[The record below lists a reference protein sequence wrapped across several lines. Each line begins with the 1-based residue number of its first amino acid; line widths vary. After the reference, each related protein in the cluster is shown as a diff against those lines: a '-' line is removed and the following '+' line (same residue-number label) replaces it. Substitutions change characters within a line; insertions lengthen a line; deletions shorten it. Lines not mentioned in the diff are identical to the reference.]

1 MAAGRPSHGVRLGLG
16 AADVLEAPASPPV
29 VLHFQFLQ
37 LEEVAVTPEAPWPA
51 ILGAKMLGPSVPFPG
66 LAAASRPSAPAEL
79 TLRFANQQ
87 DPAERVPLPRRAFPR
102 GSPRRSPPT
111 RRESQASAVG
121 ETYWG
126 EGGIPVLGVSA
137 GGGRSSPPPCRGKV
151 SRTLASSRLAGS
163 AQPLSAR
170 LSTVGAGPPL
180 LLLKRHGRRP
190 PLHGPLRERAGPGRG
205 GEGAPGGGAWLPPSR
220 PVQPPLARL
229 REAER
234 RGRAGRRGRR
244 ALPLPPPPPPR
255 PAPTA
260 AAAASPLSSAGAAAR
275 ARSSRLP
282 ETDAPAAAAAAAAA
296 AAGGRRGASTAA
308 TAGAAAAEGAA
319 AGAAAAGPP
328 ETWLDSLWAAGLL
341 RRHDGYGDEA
351 AAEGTA
357 PASGSAGGLL
367 CRLDQTIQG
376 HVGPGDQL
384 STQLYRNKQLQDT
397 LMQKEEELARL
408 QEENNHLRQFLNS
421 ALIQQL
427 EEKTKK
433 LLLQNNQK
441 WRAFKSGKRR
451 LKPESPPPPHEVSH
465 PQKARRNLLADF
477 STCEEPPHP
486 SVVDSWV
493 LRTLGL
499 KDVNTI
505 DEKSPASANY
515 SALTVGLAPGS
526 FLGDPLGVAA
536 DFGTSHRQPALYR
549 CAASH
554 PLGTTASAPEVPLPY
569 LPEGPASPRPPA
581 PRPRSPSLLPG
592 GVASRDLLPTRK
604 DVAFTASLSPH
615 CNVKTHT
622 FRQGQAF
629 VRRDPDGGWKLTWV
643 PKQPE

>member
-1 MAAGRPSHGVRLGLG
+1 MGLSHL
-16 AADVLEAPASPPV
+16 
-29 VLHFQFLQ
+29 
-37 LEEVAVTPEAPWPA
+37 PEAS
-51 ILGAKMLGPSVPFPG
+51 GATEPSMG
-66 LAAASRPSAPAEL
+66 THAYRP
-79 TLRFANQQ
+79 
-87 DPAERVPLPRRAFPR
+87 
-102 GSPRRSPPT
+102 
-111 RRESQASAVG
+111 
-121 ETYWG
+121 
-126 EGGIPVLGVSA
+126 
-137 GGGRSSPPPCRGKV
+137 
-151 SRTLASSRLAGS
+151 
-163 AQPLSAR
+163 
-170 LSTVGAGPPL
+170 
-180 LLLKRHGRRP
+180 
-190 PLHGPLRERAGPGRG
+190 
-205 GEGAPGGGAWLPPSR
+205 
-220 PVQPPLARL
+220 
-229 REAER
+229 
-234 RGRAGRRGRR
+234 
-244 ALPLPPPPPPR
+244 
-255 PAPTA
+255 
-260 AAAASPLSSAGAAAR
+260 
-275 ARSSRLP
+275 
-282 ETDAPAAAAAAAAA
+282 
-296 AAGGRRGASTAA
+296 
-308 TAGAAAAEGAA
+308 
-319 AGAAAAGPP
+319 
-328 ETWLDSLWAAGLL
+328 
-341 RRHDGYGDEA
+341 
-351 AAEGTA
+351 
-357 PASGSAGGLL
+357 GLL
-367 CRLDQTIQG
+367 CRLDQTFQG

-433 LLLQNNQK
+433 LLLQNNQR

-451 LKPESPPPPHEVSH
+451 LKPESPPPPPHEVSH

-493 LRTLGL
+493 LRILGL

-515 SALTVGLAPGS
+515 SALTVDLAPGS

-554 PLGTTASAPEVPLPY
+554 PLGTTASAPEAPLPY
-569 LPEGPASPRPPA
+569 LPEGPALPRPLA

-592 GVASRDLLPTRK
+592 GVASRDLLPTRE

-629 VRRDPDGGWKLTWV
+629 VRRDADGGWKLTWV

>member
-1 MAAGRPSHGVRLGLG
+1 
-16 AADVLEAPASPPV
+16 
-29 VLHFQFLQ
+29 
-37 LEEVAVTPEAPWPA
+37 
-51 ILGAKMLGPSVPFPG
+51 MLGPSVPFPG

-79 TLRFANQQ
+79 TLRFANQ
-87 DPAERVPLPRRAFPR
+87 
-102 GSPRRSPPT
+102 
-111 RRESQASAVG
+111 
-121 ETYWG
+121 
-126 EGGIPVLGVSA
+126 
-137 GGGRSSPPPCRGKV
+137 SSPPPCRGKV
-151 SRTLASSRLAGS
+151 SRTLASSRLAGF

-180 LLLKRHGRRP
+180 LLLKRHGRRAP
-190 PLHGPLRERAGPGRG
+190 PFTVPLESGPGRG

-255 PAPTA
+255 RAPTAA

-282 ETDAPAAAAAAAAA
+282 ETDAPAAAAAAGGGGG
-296 AAGGRRGASTAA
+296 GGRRGASTAA

-319 AGAAAAGPP
+319 AEGAAPGPP

-367 CRLDQTIQG
+367 CRLDQTFQD

-433 LLLQNNQK
+433 LLLQNNQR

-554 PLGTTASAPEVPLPY
+554 PLGTTASAPEAPLPY
-569 LPEGPASPRPPA
+569 LPEGPASPRPLA

-592 GVASRDLLPTRK
+592 GVASRDLLPTRE

-629 VRRDPDGGWKLTWV
+629 VRRDADGGWKLTWV